1 MNKHYI
7 WVKANCSNYYTFI
20 KKLQFISV
28 KILDI
33 KYVHDVVYLKRDND
47 DLEKL
52 QKYLVSYK
60 FKKERNLG
68 LYHFW
73 DIVKQRHIWVICLVI
88 GLISYFFMTHLVV
101 RINVVHE
108 KREIREL
115 ILDEL
120 ESRGVKILTLKK
132 DYETLDRI
140 KKEILDQY
148 PDKLDWLEIE
158 VEGMVYNVRVEERII
173 TDTNKD
179 EKVCNLVA
187 KKNGMVSNIKISLG
201 EAVVDLNDYVR
212 EGDILVSGII
222 KHNEVEKR
230 SVCASGEVY
239 ATVWYTIDVSIPFYY
254 NEYEKTGKKK
264 YNFVWD
270 NKGNKKRILK
280 KRFADFESS
289 VYPLLKVFQHGFYLE
304 REEETKK
311 IEKKYTEEEALN
323 MALEKASQS
332 ILKKLDEKDKIIDK
346 KVLKKEVN
354 DSTMD
359 VEIFVIAEELIS
371 VEAEIIPDDDSV
383 KGVE

>member
-7 WVKANCSNYYTFI
+7 WVKAKCSNYYTFI

-33 KYVHDVVYLKRDND
+33 KYIDDVVYLKIDND

-179 EKVCNLVA
+179 EKICNLVA

-289 VYPLLKVFQHGFYLE
+289 VYPLLKVFQYGFYLE
-304 REEETKK
+304 REEETEK
-311 IEKKYTEEEALN
+311 IEKKYSEEEALN